1 MYSRRLELSVGTFVL
16 LGAFCLGFLALEV
29 SGLTQTGDSGSYR
42 LSARFDNVAG
52 LTTRAKVSAAGVTIG
67 RVVGIRY
74 DDATAAANVDMEIS
88 QDFAQFS
95 EDTSASILTA
105 GLLGEKYIGLLTG
118 GDPSNLKDGDVIYD
132 TQSAIVLEELIGKFL
147 LNMSSDKR
155 KRG

>member
-1 MYSRRLELSVGTFVL
+1 VYSRRLELSVGAFVL
-16 LGAFCLGFLALEV
+16 LGALCLAFLALEV

-52 LTTRAKVSAAGVTIG
+52 LTMRAKVSAAGVTVG

-74 DDATAAANVDMEIS
+74 DDTTAGAIVDMEIS

-105 GLLGEKYIGLLTG
+105 GLLGEKYIGLSTG

-147 LNMSSDKR
+147 LNMSSDQ
-155 KRG
+155 

>member
-1 MYSRRLELSVGTFVL
+1 VYSRRLELSVGAFVL
-16 LGAFCLGFLALEV
+16 LGALCLAFLALEV

-52 LTTRAKVSAAGVTIG
+52 LTTRAKVSAAGVTVG

-74 DDATAAANVDMEIS
+74 DDTTAGAIVDMEIS

-118 GDPSNLKDGDVIYD
+118 GDLSNLKDGDVIYD

-147 LNMSSDKR
+147 LNMSSDK
-155 KRG
+155 

>member
-16 LGAFCLGFLALEV
+16 LGVLCLAFLALEV

-52 LTTRAKVSAAGVTIG
+52 LTTRAKVSAAGVTVG
-67 RVVGIRY
+67 RVVGIHY
-74 DDATAAANVDMEIS
+74 DDTTAGAIVDMEIS

-118 GDPSNLKDGDVIYD
+118 GGPSNLKEGDVIYD
-132 TQSAIVLEELIGKFL
+132 TQSAIVLEELIGRFL
-147 LNMSSDKR
+147 LNMSSDK
-155 KRG
+155 

>member
-16 LGAFCLGFLALEV
+16 LGVLCLAFLALEV

-52 LTTRAKVSAAGVTIG
+52 LTTRAKVSAAGVTVG
-67 RVVGIRY
+67 RVVGIHY
-74 DDATAAANVDMEIS
+74 DDTTAGAIVDMEIS

-105 GLLGEKYIGLLTG
+105 GLLGEKYIGLSTG
-118 GDPSNLKDGDVIYD
+118 GDPSNLKEGDVIYD
-132 TQSAIVLEELIGKFL
+132 TQSTIVLEELIGKFL
-147 LNMSSDKR
+147 LNMSSDK
-155 KRG
+155 

>member
-16 LGAFCLGFLALEV
+16 LGALCLGFLALEV

-74 DDATAAANVDMEIS
+74 EDTTAGAIVDMEIS
-88 QDFAQFS
+88 QDFAEFS

-118 GDPSNLKDGDVIYD
+118 GDPSNLKEGDVIYD

-147 LNMSSDKR
+147 LNMSSDK
-155 KRG
+155 

>member
-74 DDATAAANVDMEIS
+74 DDATAAAIVDMEIS

-118 GDPSNLKDGDVIYD
+118 GDTSNLKDGDVIYD

-147 LNMSSDKR
+147 LNMSSDK
-155 KRG
+155 

>member
-1 MYSRRLELSVGTFVL
+1 MYSRRLELSVGAFVL
-16 LGAFCLGFLALEV
+16 LGSLCLAFLALEV

-52 LTTRAKVSAAGVTIG
+52 LTTRAKVSAAGVTVG

-74 DDATAAANVDMEIS
+74 DDTTAGAFVVMEIS
-88 QDFAQFS
+88 QDFVQFS

-118 GDPSNLKDGDVIYD
+118 GDPSNLKEGDVIYD
-132 TQSAIVLEELIGKFL
+132 TQSAIVLEELIGRFL
-147 LNMSSDKR
+147 LNMSSDK
-155 KRG
+155 

>member
-1 MYSRRLELSVGTFVL
+1 MYSRRVELSVGAFVL
-16 LGAFCLGFLALEV
+16 LGALCLGFLALEV

-74 DDATAAANVDMEIS
+74 EDATAGAIVDMEIK

-105 GLLGEKYIGLLTG
+105 GLLGEKYIGLSTG

-147 LNMSSDKR
+147 LNMSSDK
-155 KRG
+155 

>member
-1 MYSRRLELSVGTFVL
+1 MYSRRLELSVGAFVL
-16 LGAFCLGFLALEV
+16 LGALCLAFLALEV
-29 SGLTQTGDSGSYR
+29 SGLTQTGNSGSYR

-52 LTTRAKVSAAGVTIG
+52 LTMRAKVSAAGVTVG
-67 RVVGIRY
+67 RVVDIRY
-74 DDATAAANVDMEIS
+74 DDTTAGALVDMEIS
-88 QDFAQFS
+88 REFVQFS

-147 LNMSSDKR
+147 LNMSSDK
-155 KRG
+155 

>member
-1 MYSRRLELSVGTFVL
+1 MYSRRLALSVGTFVL

-74 DDATAAANVDMEIS
+74 DDATAAAIVDMEIS

-147 LNMSSDKR
+147 LNMSSDK
-155 KRG
+155 

>member
-16 LGAFCLGFLALEV
+16 LGALCLGFLALEV

-74 DDATAAANVDMEIS
+74 EDTTAGAIVDMEIS
-88 QDFAQFS
+88 QDFAEFS

-147 LNMSSDKR
+147 LNLSSDK
-155 KRG
+155 

>member
-16 LGAFCLGFLALEV
+16 LGAFCLGILALEV

-74 DDATAAANVDMEIS
+74 DDATAAAIVDMEIS

-147 LNMSSDKR
+147 LNMSSDK
-155 KRG
+155 

>member
-1 MYSRRLELSVGTFVL
+1 MYSRRLELSVGAFVL
-16 LGAFCLGFLALEV
+16 LGALCLAFLALEV

-52 LTTRAKVSAAGVTIG
+52 LTTRAKVSAAGVTVG

-74 DDATAAANVDMEIS
+74 DDTTAGAIVDMEIS

-118 GDPSNLKDGDVIYD
+118 GDLSNLKDGDVIYD

-147 LNMSSDKR
+147 LNMSSDK
-155 KRG
+155 